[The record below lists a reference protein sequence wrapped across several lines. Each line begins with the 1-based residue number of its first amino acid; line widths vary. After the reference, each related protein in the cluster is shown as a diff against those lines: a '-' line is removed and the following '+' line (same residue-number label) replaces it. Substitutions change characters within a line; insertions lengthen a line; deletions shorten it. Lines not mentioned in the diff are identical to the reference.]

1 SEADMLG
8 QSVSLW
14 SKIKTDIKTAV
25 SRLFDKRRVLTTGD
39 GVVTVEDDQGNIAT
53 IPQLRGSLV
62 QPGDDVL
69 VLRAL
74 NSEIVLGPISTPGV
88 AADAGVPP
96 HEHTGPATF
105 STRLGTGAE
114 ASYVNATALGAR
126 AKANHSAV
134 AVGNDAMAD
143 YIGTVVVGQFSGARN
158 EYAIAIG
165 QFAFADGKR
174 SWAIGQGAYTDVDD
188 R

>member
-1 SEADMLG
+1 
-8 QSVSLW
+8 
-14 SKIKTDIKTAV
+14 
-25 SRLFDKRRVLTTGD
+25 
-39 GVVTVEDDQGNIAT
+39 
-53 IPQLRGSLV
+53 
-62 QPGDDVL
+62 
-69 VLRAL
+69 
-74 NSEIVLGPISTPGV
+74 
-88 AADAGVPP
+88 DAGVPP

-114 ASYVNATALGAR
+114 ASYVNATAIGAR

-188 R
+188 RGVLRANEVLITRSDGTTGATRLGMRDSSGNVHWIGVTNSNITFDGNPVSGGGGGSVDWDDITN